1 MPRART
7 NLVSSTT
14 LGIVRLLTKAGL
26 AQYKVLPS
34 SGVYRDSSSRDI
46 AKQPNR
52 AVVHKVIP
60 VIIMFFRPAL
70 LSNH

>member
-52 AVVHKVIP
+52 AVVYKVIH
-60 VIIMFFRPAL
+60 VTIMFFRPAL